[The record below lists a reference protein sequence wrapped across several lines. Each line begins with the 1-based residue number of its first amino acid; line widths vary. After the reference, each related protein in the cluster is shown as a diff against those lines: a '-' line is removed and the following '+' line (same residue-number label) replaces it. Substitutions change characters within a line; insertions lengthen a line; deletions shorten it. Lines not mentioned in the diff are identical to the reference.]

1 MIILSSLC
9 RFSSSSRFLL
19 RFLSSVCVCAW
30 VHIDNHHQQHRQQIV
45 EDYKRAKWRRKRR
58 WHKQWKFYV
67 WATLVSI
74 DWVEH
79 KTTNLSNILL
89 KWCDCKS
96 LWSKPF
102 ILSEPSNEMR
112 NTSRM
117 HNQYTLV
124 LYVYLCYI
132 VTNSL
137 CWFFSFLLH
146 ACLSLSLSSV
156 LLTVIV
162 HNKWRIYI

>member
-1 MIILSSLC
+1 MARNDYSKLFMPFFFF
-9 RFSSSSRFLL
+9 FSFSTSFSFEC
-19 RFLSSVCVCAW
+19 VCVCAW
-30 VHIDNHHQQHRQQIV
+30 VHIDNHHQQQQQHRQQIV
-45 EDYKRAKWRRKRR
+45 EDYKRAKWRKRR

-137 CWFFSFLLH
+137 LIFFLLA
-146 ACLSLSLSSV
+146 ACLPLSLA
-156 LLTVIV
+156 LICPADCNCTQ
-162 HNKWRIYI
+162 